1 MKPKSKELRR
11 AGLDALRGNW
21 KTAILTYFVASL
33 FGATVTSGA
42 GFSANFNVETSLE
55 EFIGTIPPN
64 MATVFAVVT
73 TVFSIL
79 SIVSLI
85 IGGAMRM
92 GYAKYNLNLVDRK
105 EAKFNNLF
113 SMMNYKWKGFCMNFF
128 MGLYT
133 FLWSLLFA
141 IPGLIKSYAY
151 SMTPYIKAENPEM
164 TANQAIGE
172 SISLMMGNK
181 WRLFKLH
188 LSFIGWGILAALPPT
203 IVGMTALLSEA
214 PPEKLFTAV
223 LVMIPLCAGYLFLT
237 PYIEAANAAFYRTIV
252 PAKEEEPENEWYL
265 SE

>member
-151 SMTPYIKAENPEM
+151 SMTPFIMSENPQMSASEAI
-164 TANQAIGE
+164 TASKE
-172 SISLMMGNK
+172 LMDGHK
-181 WRLFKLH
+181 WDLFCLA
-188 LSFIGWGILAALPPT
+188 LSFIGWDLLCLLTLGIGN
-203 IVGMTALLSEA
+203 I
-214 PPEKLFTAV
+214 
-223 LVMIPLCAGYLFLT
+223 FLR
-237 PYIEAANAAFYRTIV
+237 PYREAAYAAFYCSIRQ
-252 PAKEEEPENEWYL
+252 PKFRQLEETTLAIE
-265 SE
+265 